1 MTETYRRH
9 LEELLQRPTPC
20 CIVFVAVDPH
30 LSRGSGFLSGE
41 LSSQISPVDPFS
53 NPSDWPTEQKAAM
66 NLEHTRIEEAAT
78 VVVGRDDG
86 GGEGRGYV
94 VVLPEETAG
103 LSVFLTVRYI
113 CSHEGNLVG
122 RNRDLDK
129 PCVAAKG
136 EKLEHGEVL
145 QQRVVVVVVRM
156 GTEKQAI
163 PCAAAVCGAGAR

>member
-113 CSHEGNLVG
+113 CSHEG
-122 RNRDLDK
+122 
-129 PCVAAKG
+129 
-136 EKLEHGEVL
+136 HGEVL